1 MRSSHLQRL
10 NDLGMTCIKYHV
22 QGMHIANWHIS
33 LRHWITVIY
42 AESSLHSLLV
52 CGSILRAL
60 SVQGFDDLGKRCA
73 KYYEQGAR
81 FAKWRAVLKI
91 SATAPSPLAIHE
103 NAYGLARYASICQE
117 NGLVPI
123 VEPEILT
130 DGTHSIEVCAAAT
143 ERVLAAV
150 YKVCSHWHV
159 WCSS

>member
-1 MRSSHLQRL
+1 MRVASLAIALQSPTPCL
-10 NDLGMTCIKYHV
+10 
-22 QGMHIANWHIS
+22 
-33 LRHWITVIY
+33 
-42 AESSLHSLLV
+42 
-52 CGSILRAL
+52 
-60 SVQGFDDLGKRCA
+60 QGFDDLGKRCA
-73 KYYEQGAR
+73 KYYEPGAR

-91 SATAPSPLAIHE
+91 SASAPSPLAIYE

-150 YKVCSHWHV
+150 YKVSP
-159 WCSS
+159 

>member
-1 MRSSHLQRL
+1 M
-10 NDLGMTCIKYHV
+10 
-22 QGMHIANWHIS
+22 
-33 LRHWITVIY
+33 
-42 AESSLHSLLV
+42 
-52 CGSILRAL
+52 
-60 SVQGFDDLGKRCA
+60 QGFDDLGKRCA

-91 SATAPSPLAIHE
+91 SASAPSPLAIHE

-150 YKVCSHWHV
+150 YKVST
-159 WCSS
+159 SRML